1 MRINLSPPGSLGEKG
16 FCSYMVFLQC
26 GVKKNKGGERVLTL
40 IKSLWNEERG
50 QGMTEYGL
58 ILALL
63 VIGVIA
69 VLVVMGPKIALKFK
83 NVSDNL

>member
-1 MRINLSPPGSLGEKG
+1 MPLSAEINYQWKE
-16 FCSYMVFLQC
+16 
-26 GVKKNKGGERVLTL
+26 VKFMLTMIKN
-40 IKSLWNEERG
+40 LWKEERG

-69 VLVVMGPKIALKFK
+69 VLVVMGPKLVAQFQK
-83 NVSDNL
+83 VSDTLPAAP